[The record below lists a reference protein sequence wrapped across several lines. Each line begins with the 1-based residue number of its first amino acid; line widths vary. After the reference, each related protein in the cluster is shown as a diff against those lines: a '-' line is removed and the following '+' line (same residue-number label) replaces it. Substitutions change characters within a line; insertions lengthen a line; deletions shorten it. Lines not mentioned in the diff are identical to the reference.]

1 MGVTNRTSPTDS
13 LLSDGMRAEVA
24 YLLSRGKSWEEA
36 ATVFGWDAA
45 KLRSTAWRDP
55 HFETD
60 LARAR
65 LDEEREIEAAVLTR
79 LHEFTESADPEQAA
93 WAVNLLTKHI
103 TARRRDETRLAVEQ
117 FRARRMI
124 AHAEAEKAKTVEE
137 PGVVVYLSAGDRR
150 VTDTPL
156 QLIRD
161 KDAQVNG
168 KPVFWAV
175 PLADATKAR
184 CDPRT
189 PEPPKPRVAPEG

>member
-13 LLSDGMRAEVA
+13 LLSDTTRGEVA
-24 YLLSRGKSWEEA
+24 YLLARGKSWDDA
-36 ATVFGWDAA
+36 ATAFGWDAA
-45 KLRSTAWRDP
+45 KLRGAAWRDP
-55 HFETD
+55 HFEAD

-79 LHEFTESADPEQAA
+79 LHEFTKIADPEQAA

-103 TARRRDETRLAVEQ
+103 TAKRRDETRLAVEQ

-175 PLADATKAR
+175 PLADSADR
-184 CDPRT
+184 RRDPRT